1 MKQNTRALLVV
12 AVLFSFGSSM
22 IISLSED
29 LSPFD
34 VTTVVFGITNL
45 LSVLNIAYLFIRIL
59 GNNSKKS
66 IAQLKKGLIP
76 SFVFSLL
83 ATLFIA
89 LTLYYSGNYVL
100 FRIKGWGMENF
111 INRIGPGAIISLS
124 IGLFICCVVF
134 FYTTWRQ
141 AIDNEQK
148 LREENLKYQY
158 KTLKTQVNP
167 HFLFNSLNTL
177 SELVYEEPKKAD
189 SYIQKL
195 SGIYRYILDNE
206 EMDLVPLEKEIT
218 FIANYFQ
225 LQQERDG
232 DKIALDINI
241 PNIRKYRIVPVSLQ
255 TLVENALK
263 HNSASENNPLKIN
276 IYEEGLFI
284 VVSNNIQKKNI
295 LENSYGTGL
304 SNLKKRIKLITGK
317 EMIVSRENNEFI
329 VKIHVIDIQD
339 ESIDNR
345 R

>member
-1 MKQNTRALLVV
+1 MV
-12 AVLFSFGSSM
+12 
-22 IISLSED
+22 ISLSEN

-45 LSVLNIAYLFIRIL
+45 LSVLNIAYLFIKIL

-66 IAQLKKGLIP
+66 IAQLKKELIP

-111 INRIGPGAIISLS
+111 INRIGSGAIISLS

-141 AIDNEQK
+141 AIGNEQK

-195 SGIYRYILDNE
+195 SSIYRYILDNE
-206 EMDLVPLEKEIT
+206 ETDLVPLEKEIT
-218 FIANYFQ
+218 FITNYFQ

-232 DKIALDINI
+232 DKISLDIDI
-241 PNIRKYRIVPVSLQ
+241 PNIGKYKIVPVSLQ

-276 IYEEGLFI
+276 IYEEELFI
-284 VVSNNIQKKNI
+284 VVSNNIQRKNT
-295 LENSYGTGL
+295 LDNSYGTGL

-317 EMIVSRENNEFI
+317 EMIVSRENNKFI
-329 VKIHVIDIQD
+329 VKIHVIDI
-339 ESIDNR
+339 
-345 R
+345 

>member
-1 MKQNTRALLVV
+1 MKQKTRALLVI
-12 AVLFSFGSSM
+12 AALFSFGFSM
-22 IISLSED
+22 IISLSEN

-45 LSVLNIAYLFIRIL
+45 LSVLNIAYLFIKIL

-66 IAQLKKGLIP
+66 IAQLKKELIP

-111 INRIGPGAIISLS
+111 INRIGSGAIISLS

-195 SGIYRYILDNE
+195 SSIYRYILDNE
-206 EMDLVPLEKEIT
+206 ETDLVPLEKEIT
-218 FIANYFQ
+218 FITNYFQ

-232 DKIALDINI
+232 DKISLDIDI
-241 PNIRKYRIVPVSLQ
+241 PNIGKYRIVPVSLQ

-284 VVSNNIQKKNI
+284 VVSNNIQKKNT
-295 LENSYGTGL
+295 LDSSYGTGL
-304 SNLKKRIKLITGK
+304 FNLKKRIKLITGK
-317 EMIVSRENNEFI
+317 EMIVSRENNKFI
-329 VKIHVIDIQD
+329 VKIHVIDI
-339 ESIDNR
+339 
-345 R
+345 

>member
-1 MKQNTRALLVV
+1 MV
-12 AVLFSFGSSM
+12 
-22 IISLSED
+22 ISLSEN

-45 LSVLNIAYLFIRIL
+45 LSVLNIAYLFIKIL

-66 IAQLKKGLIP
+66 IAQLKKELIP

-111 INRIGPGAIISLS
+111 INRIGSGAIISLS

-195 SGIYRYILDNE
+195 SSIYRYILDNE
-206 EMDLVPLEKEIT
+206 ETDLVPLEKEIT
-218 FIANYFQ
+218 FITNYFQ

-232 DKIALDINI
+232 DKISLDIDI
-241 PNIRKYRIVPVSLQ
+241 PNIGKYKIVPVSLQ

-276 IYEEGLFI
+276 IYEEELFI
-284 VVSNNIQKKNI
+284 VVSNNIQRKNT
-295 LENSYGTGL
+295 LDNSYGTGL

-317 EMIVSRENNEFI
+317 EMIVSRENNKFI
-329 VKIHVIDIQD
+329 VKIHVIDI
-339 ESIDNR
+339 
-345 R
+345 